1 MILLLAAVVALAFTV
16 EAAMGFGAT
25 VVTLALASLF
35 MPTSEIL
42 PAFVPINV
50 LLSGYLTF
58 RGRSFVRG
66 KVLFREVLPAMALG
80 LPIGIVAFRRLD
92 EDALRLALGL
102 FVVVVS
108 LLELRSKAGA
118 SPADRVVAS
127 LLLALG
133 GVVHGAF
140 GSGGPLVV
148 YVLGRKLSHDKAAF
162 RATLSALWLVLNVA
176 LLASYAQAGQLTTST
191 AAVSGWLTVPLAIGL
206 LTGERVH
213 RAMPAH
219 RFRPLV
225 FGLLLAVGLVLVARS
240 ARGVFS
246 DGLGAR
252 FSRAGQS

>member
-1 MILLLAAVVALAFTV
+1 MILLLAAVVALAFTI

-50 LLSGYLTF
+50 LLSGYLTV

-66 KVLFREVLPAMALG
+66 GVLVREVLPAMALG
-80 LPIGIVAFRRLD
+80 LPVGIIAFRRLN

-102 FVVVVS
+102 FVLVVS
-108 LLELRSKAGA
+108 LLELRTKTGS
-118 SPADRVVAS
+118 SPAGRIAGS
-127 LLLALG
+127 ILLALG

-140 GSGGPLVV
+140 GAGGPLVV

-176 LLASYAQAGQLTTST
+176 LLASYAQASQLTRST
-191 AAVSGWLTVPLAIGL
+191 ALVSAWLTIPLAIGL
-206 LTGERVH
+206 LAGERVH
-213 RAMPAH
+213 RAVPTH

-225 FGLLLAVGLVLVARS
+225 FGLLLVVGLVLIARS
-240 ARGVFS
+240 ASVYFS
-246 DGLGAR
+246 N
-252 FSRAGQS
+252 FS